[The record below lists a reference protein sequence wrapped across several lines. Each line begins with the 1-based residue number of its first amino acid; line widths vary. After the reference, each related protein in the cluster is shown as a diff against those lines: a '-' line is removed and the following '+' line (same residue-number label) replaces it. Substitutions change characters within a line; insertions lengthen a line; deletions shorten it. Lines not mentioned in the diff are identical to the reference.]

1 MLGLKNHREFLDLLG
16 KERVEQLKPTG
27 NLFAPAVSFQL
38 LTVQKLTN
46 KEEFMKAVP
55 SFKLTQE
62 GSDIIVNT
70 AIEKA
75 KELKQIVSIAV
86 VDAGG
91 HLFAFKRMTNGRTH
105 NTLLALAKA
114 AWRGAYHGRHRQ
126 NQSAGAEIPDHQVLA
141 QTLCGPGW
149 FISIEGGIPIT
160 LEGQCIGAVGVSG
173 APPPWTGRSGRESM
187 RLQSLALCIQPSL
200 KIQLF

>member
-1 MLGLKNHREFLDLLG
+1 
-16 KERVEQLKPTG
+16 
-27 NLFAPAVSFQL
+27 
-38 LTVQKLTN
+38 
-46 KEEFMKAVP
+46 MKVVP

-62 GSDIIVNT
+62 GSDIIVNA

-114 AWRGAYHGRHRQ
+114 RGAALTTAATGKKNRE
-126 NQSAGAEIPDHQVLA
+126 GAEIPDHQVLA
-141 QTLCGPGW
+141 QTLGVGPGW
-149 FISIEGGIPIT
+149 FISIEGGLPIT
-160 LEGQCIGAVGVSG
+160 VV
-173 APPPWTGRSGRESM
+173 P
-187 RLQSLALCIQPSL
+187 
-200 KIQLF
+200 

>member
-1 MLGLKNHREFLDLLG
+1 
-16 KERVEQLKPTG
+16 
-27 NLFAPAVSFQL
+27 
-38 LTVQKLTN
+38 
-46 KEEFMKAVP
+46 MKAVP

-91 HLFAFKRMTNGRTH
+91 HLFAFKRMTNGRTIIRSWH
-105 NTLLALAKA
+105 SRP
-114 AWRGAYHGRHRQ
+114 WRGANHGRHRKPIAKARK
-126 NQSAGAEIPDHQVLA
+126 SLDHQVLA
-141 QTLCGPGW
+141 QTLGVGPGW

-173 APPPWTGRSGRESM
+173 APSAVDRQIGQAESM
-187 RLQSLALCIQPSL
+187 RLPKPSALHPAKFEDSAVLRKGRHPAEAGVSPGMKSLN
-200 KIQLF
+200 

>member
-1 MLGLKNHREFLDLLG
+1 
-16 KERVEQLKPTG
+16 
-27 NLFAPAVSFQL
+27 
-38 LTVQKLTN
+38 
-46 KEEFMKAVP
+46 MKAVA

-62 GSDIIVNT
+62 GSDIIVNA

-114 AWRGAYHGRHRQ
+114 RGAHHSRHRQ
-126 NQSAGAEIPDHQVLA
+126 DQPRGYGDPRSSGLGSNSG
-141 QTLCGPGW
+141 CGPWLVHQHRGRYSDHARRAVHRRGW
-149 FISIEGGIPIT
+149 R
-160 LEGQCIGAVGVSG
+160 QRC
-173 APPPWTGRSGRESM
+173 
-187 RLQSLALCIQPSL
+187 ALR
-200 KIQLF
+200 

>member
-1 MLGLKNHREFLDLLG
+1 
-16 KERVEQLKPTG
+16 
-27 NLFAPAVSFQL
+27 
-38 LTVQKLTN
+38 
-46 KEEFMKAVP
+46 MKVVP

-62 GSDIIVNT
+62 GSDIIVNA

-114 AWRGAYHGRHRQ
+114 RGAALTTAATGKKNRE
-126 NQSAGAEIPDHQVLA
+126 GAEIPDHQVLA
-141 QTLCGPGW
+141 QTLGVRPGW

-160 LEGQCIGAVGVSG
+160 EFEDIENLEVGDEVDVLL
-173 APPPWTGRSGRESM
+173 E
-187 RLQSLALCIQPSL
+187 RLEKCGIVRAR
-200 KIQLF
+200 FV